1 MGATWHFLFVFFFNF
16 FFVLF
21 EIKNWN
27 FICHIELLIIVCDQ
41 CGQGVSGAC
50 SVMTRE
56 VGRPS
61 EMRCCHEEC
70 AGGCSGG
77 QSNQCDVCKH
87 VIHNDECRSVCPPGH
102 YLVRI
107 LPLTSSK
114 KLSLLS
120 SLRWTCSSFQVR
132 PMRIWSTDVAIF
144 NYRFLLNYI
153 RFNRKHKSR
162 SFLCLHRQIFTEI
175 GSSHF
180 WLKIYNLLY
189 LYSLCLVYE
198 ATMRHW
204 RRVHHHATPTPICPG
219 ISLRQEELESFWWIG
234 RMHLGMKWNFPL
246 WILEM
251 DWNITPVD

>member
-1 MGATWHFLFVFFFNF
+1 MDGDLVSNGSLFSRFQIDDLFSIFLSMGATWHFQLSFCLVWNKEN
-16 FFVLF
+16 
-21 EIKNWN
+21 EI

-120 SLRWTCSSFQVR
+120 SLRWTCSSFEVR
-132 PMRIWSTDVAIF
+132 PMRIWSTDIAIL
-144 NYRFLLNYI
+144 NYLFLLNYI
-153 RFNRKHKSR
+153 RFNQKHKSR
-162 SFLCLHRQIFTEI
+162 SFLCLHRHIFTEI

-180 WLKIYNLLY
+180 WLKL
-189 LYSLCLVYE
+189 
-198 ATMRHW
+198 
-204 RRVHHHATPTPICPG
+204 
-219 ISLRQEELESFWWIG
+219 
-234 RMHLGMKWNFPL
+234 
-246 WILEM
+246 
-251 DWNITPVD
+251 

>member
-1 MGATWHFLFVFFFNF
+1 MGTKLKMAIIAPSRRCVLKWMVTWWVTGVSLVVSRSTIYFQYFYRWALHDNFNFLFVW
-16 FFVLF
+16 F
-21 EIKNWN
+21 EIKKWN

-120 SLRWTCSSFQVR
+120 PLRWTCSSFQVR
-132 PMRIWSTDVAIF
+132 SMRIWSTDVAIF

-153 RFNRKHKSR
+153 RFNQKHKSR
-162 SFLCLHRQIFTEI
+162 SFLCLHRHIFTEI
-175 GSSHF
+175 GSSPF
-180 WLKIYNLLY
+180 FIEIKQ
-189 LYSLCLVYE
+189 
-198 ATMRHW
+198 
-204 RRVHHHATPTPICPG
+204 ICFICIPC
-219 ISLRQEELESFWWIG
+219 
-234 RMHLGMKWNFPL
+234 
-246 WILEM
+246 
-251 DWNITPVD
+251 V